1 MDEVKVIENNENL
14 KKEDEMPEEKSPE
27 LKVAESEIEEKSED
41 NFQELFEKSLEE
53 LHIEK
58 NSIIKGKVVEI
69 QDKGVMVNIGFK
81 SEGFISLA
89 EFRDKNGE
97 ITVSPGDEI
106 DVYVINKEDGF
117 GKVRLSRRRAI
128 QLMAWTKIKE
138 FYEGGH
144 VINGFVTK
152 KVKGGFEV
160 DLKGLKAFL
169 PYSLADVKPV
179 KNEKFFINRYY
190 DFKIINIEDKNFNIV
205 LDRKSL
211 IEESINRKREAVYS
225 KLAEGE
231 IFEGKIDF
239 VKDEGAVINL
249 GADVTGFLPASKI
262 SWGRIKSAKSFLR
275 KGDVIKCKVFQI
287 DKEKNKVILSIKDL
301 TPDPWENI
309 TEKYEVGSKIKG
321 KVVSLQDFGAFV
333 ELEPG
338 VDGLL
343 HVSEMSWSRK
353 RIHPSKILQQGEI
366 IEVMIKD
373 INPEDKRISL
383 SLKAILETPWEI
395 IDKKYQVGETVKG
408 TIQSIT
414 PFGLFVDV
422 GEDENA
428 FIHKNDISWTK
439 KFVDLK
445 KMFNVGDEVEA
456 VVTDIDKVAK
466 KFHLSIKHL
475 TEDPYRKFAEDFKVG
490 DIVEGKV
497 TSVESFGVF
506 VSLTDDIEGL
516 VHISQLSS
524 DRVKDPNELFKQGD
538 SVKAVI
544 KNIDVDGKKIGLSI
558 KELLL
563 SEQEKE
569 LEQYKKGDEPL
580 FKLGDI
586 LSL

>member
-1 MDEVKVIENNENL
+1 MDDVKTVENNIEIQEENNSAV
-14 KKEDEMPEEKSPE
+14 E
-27 LKVAESEIEEKSED
+27 EIEVAPVETADED
-41 NFQELFEKSLEE
+41 SFKELFEKSLEE

-58 NSIIKGKVVEI
+58 NSIIKGKVIEV
-69 QDKGVMVNIGFK
+69 QDKGVMINIGFK
-81 SEGFISLA
+81 SEGFIPLS

-97 ITVSPGDEI
+97 ITVKPGDEI

-117 GKVRLSRRRAI
+117 GKVRLSRKRAL
-128 QLMAWTKIKE
+128 QLLAWTKIKE

-179 KNEKFFINRYY
+179 KNINFFINRYY
-190 DFKIINIEDKNFNIV
+190 DFKIISIEDKNFNIV
-205 LDRKSL
+205 LDRKSIL
-211 IEESINRKREAVYS
+211 EESLNRKREAIYS
-225 KLAEGE
+225 KLSEGE
-231 IFEGKIDF
+231 IIEGKIDF
-239 VKDEGAVINL
+239 VKDEGAVINF

-309 TEKYEVGSKIKG
+309 SEKYQPGSKVKG

-353 RIHPSKILQQGEI
+353 RIHPSKVLQQGEI
-366 IEVMIKD
+366 IEVLIKD
-373 INPEDKRISL
+373 INENEKRISL

-395 IDKKYQVGETVKG
+395 IEKKYNVGEVVKG
-408 TIQSIT
+408 KIQSIT

-445 KMFNVGDEVEA
+445 KMYNTGDEIEA
-456 VVTDIDKVAK
+456 VVTEIDKDAK

-475 TEDPYRKFAEDFKVG
+475 SEDPYKKFAANNKPG
-490 DIVEGKV
+490 DIVEGVV
-497 TSVESFGVF
+497 TSVESFGIF
-506 VSLTDDIEGL
+506 VSLCDDIEGL
-516 VHISQLSS
+516 VHISQLSA
-524 DRVKDPNELFKQGD
+524 DRVKDPNEIFKTGEP
-538 SVKAVI
+538 VKAVI
-544 KNIDVDGKKIGLSI
+544 KNIDVESRKIGLSI

-580 FKLGDI
+580 LKLGDI